1 MPRLLNFCVLVC
13 LTYSSLASAQATTPS
28 SKPLNILWLT
38 FEDSS
43 PWLACYGDK
52 TARTPN
58 IDRLA
63 REGVRYTH
71 AYATTPVCAPA
82 RHTLITGMN
91 ATQTGAMHMRN
102 GARSEEGVARNPQ
115 AYADIPLYEAVP
127 PPEVR
132 CFPEYLRIAGY
143 YATNNVKQDYQ
154 FVAPPTVWDE
164 SSNRAHYRNRAAGQP
179 FFAVFNCIYT
189 HEGQTFTKAP
199 RRSGAV
205 KPQDVP
211 LPPYYPDTPLVRQ
224 TMAQT
229 YNNIVAMD
237 GWVGE
242 RLAELERDGLLD
254 STIIIF
260 FSDHGVGLP
269 RGKRNSYDSG
279 LRVPLIVRF
288 PDGTR
293 AGETDE
299 RLISFLDF
307 APTVLSLAGVKIPSH
322 MRGYP
327 FLGSAKTDPPQYVF
341 ATQDRVDA
349 FTDCVRSVCDGRY
362 RYIRNLMPDKSHL
375 AESAY
380 RDRVPMMK
388 DIHAM
393 RAETATPAQWQ
404 MISKTKPPEEFYDS
418 HVDPHNVTNII
429 AAPEHA
435 ERIKAMRAALDKW
448 TRDTGDLA
456 EIRPE
461 SKLVREKLWPP
472 NGEQPTTAA
481 PRALIKDGVLTI
493 TCATEGASVGWRKRG
508 EEAWRVYVDPVK
520 VGGDQAYEAVAH
532 RIGFK
537 RSVVEAIPAAN
548 QIQ

>member
-1 MPRLLNFCVLVC
+1 MCRF
-13 LTYSSLASAQATTPS
+13 TSLAALLISLVASARGFAADVPG
-28 SKPLNILWLT
+28 KPLNILWLT

-52 TARTPN
+52 TAPTPN

-63 REGVRYTH
+63 RESMRYTH

-82 RHTLITGMN
+82 RHTLITGMY

-102 GARSEEGVARNPQ
+102 GTRSEEGVARNPL

-127 PPEVR
+127 PPQVR
-132 CFPEYLRIAGY
+132 CFPEYLRAGGY

-179 FFAVFNCIYT
+179 FFAVFNCTYT
-189 HEGQTFTKAP
+189 HEGQTFPRAP
-199 RRSGAV
+199 KRSDAV

-229 YNNIVAMD
+229 YNNIVALD
-237 GWVGE
+237 AWVGE
-242 RLAELERDGLLD
+242 RLAELEREGLLD
-254 STIIIF
+254 STIIF
-260 FSDHGVGLP
+260 LFSDHGVGLP

-288 PDGTR
+288 PDGSR
-293 AGETDE
+293 AGTTDE

-307 APTVLSLAGVKIPSH
+307 APTVLSLTGMKIPDYL
-322 MRGYP
+322 RGHP
-327 FLGSAKTDPPQYVF
+327 FLGPAKADPPPYVF
-341 ATQDRVDA
+341 STQDRMDA
-349 FTDCVRSVCDGRY
+349 FTDCVRSVSNGRY
-362 RYIRNLMPDKSHL
+362 RFIRNLMPDRPHL

-380 RDRVPMMK
+380 RDHVPMMK

-393 RAETATPAQWQ
+393 RPETATPAQWQ
-404 MISKTKPPEEFYDS
+404 MVSKTKPLEEFYDS
-418 HVDPHNVTNII
+418 QSDPHNVTNLID
-429 AAPEHA
+429 APEHA
-435 ERIKAMRAALDKW
+435 ERIKTMRAALDAW
-448 TRDTGDLA
+448 TSETVDLGL
-456 EIRPE
+456 IHPE
-461 SKLVREKLWPP
+461 TKLVQEKLWPP
-472 NGEQPTTAA
+472 DGKQPATAD
-481 PRALIKDGVLTI
+481 PKVTVTDGVLTI
-493 TCATEGASVGWRKRG
+493 TCATEGASIGWRKRG
-508 EEAWRVYVDPVK
+508 GDNASWRVYVEPVK
-520 VGGDQAYEAVAH
+520 VSGEQAYEAVAH

-537 RSVVEAIPAAN
+537 RSAIAAAPASK
-548 QIQ
+548 

>member
-1 MPRLLNFCVLVC
+1 MCRF
-13 LTYSSLASAQATTPS
+13 TSLAALLISLVASARGFAADVPG
-28 SKPLNILWLT
+28 KPLNILWLT

-52 TARTPN
+52 TAPTPN

-82 RHTLITGMN
+82 RHTLITGMY

-102 GARSEEGVARNPQ
+102 GTRSEEGVARNPL

-127 PPEVR
+127 PPQVR
-132 CFPEYLRIAGY
+132 CFPEYLRAGGY

-179 FFAVFNCIYT
+179 FFAVFNCTYT
-189 HEGQTFTKAP
+189 HEGQTFPRAP
-199 RRSGAV
+199 KRSDAV

-229 YNNIVAMD
+229 YNNIVALD
-237 GWVGE
+237 AWVGE
-242 RLAELERDGLLD
+242 RLAELEREGLLD
-254 STIIIF
+254 STIIF
-260 FSDHGVGLP
+260 LFSDHGVGLP

-288 PDGTR
+288 PDGSR
-293 AGETDE
+293 AGTTDE

-307 APTVLSLAGVKIPSH
+307 APTVLSLTGMKIPDYL
-322 MRGYP
+322 RGHP
-327 FLGSAKTDPPQYVF
+327 FLGPAKADPPPYVF
-341 ATQDRVDA
+341 STQDRMDA
-349 FTDCVRSVCDGRY
+349 FTDCVRSVSNGRY
-362 RYIRNLMPDKSHL
+362 RFIRNLMPDRPHL

-380 RDRVPMMK
+380 RDHVPMMK

-393 RAETATPAQWQ
+393 RPETATPAQWQ
-404 MISKTKPPEEFYDS
+404 MVSKTKPLEEFYDS
-418 HVDPHNVTNII
+418 QSDPHNVTNLIDV
-429 AAPEHA
+429 PEHA
-435 ERIKAMRAALDKW
+435 ERIKTMRAALDAW
-448 TRDTGDLA
+448 TSETVDLGL
-456 EIRPE
+456 IHPE
-461 SKLVREKLWPP
+461 TKLVQEKLWPP
-472 NGEQPTTAA
+472 DGKQPATAD
-481 PRALIKDGVLTI
+481 PKVTVTDGVLTI
-493 TCATEGASVGWRKRG
+493 TCATEGASIGWRKRG
-508 EEAWRVYVDPVK
+508 GDNASWRVYVEPVK
-520 VGGDQAYEAVAH
+520 VSGEQAYEAVAH

-537 RSVVEAIPAAN
+537 RSAIAAAPASK
-548 QIQ
+548 

>member
-1 MPRLLNFCVLVC
+1 MYRFISLGVLFIGFV
-13 LTYSSLASAQATTPS
+13 ASVPAIAADAPA
-28 SKPLNILWLT
+28 KPLNILWLT

-52 TARTPN
+52 TAPTPN

-82 RHTLITGMN
+82 RHTLITGMY

-102 GARSEEGVARNPQ
+102 GARSEAGVAQNPD

-127 PPEVR
+127 PPQVR
-132 CFPEYLRIAGY
+132 CFPEYLRAAGY

-164 SSNRAHYRNRAAGQP
+164 SSGRAHYRNRAAGQP

-189 HEGQTFTKAP
+189 HEGQTFPKAP
-199 RRSGAV
+199 KRADVV
-205 KPQDVP
+205 KPEDVP

-224 TMAQT
+224 TMAQS

-242 RLAELERDGLLD
+242 RLAELEHDGLLD
-254 STIIIF
+254 STIIFF

-269 RGKRNSYDSG
+269 RGKRNSYESG
-279 LRVPLIVRF
+279 LRVPLLIRF
-288 PDGTR
+288 PDGSR
-293 AGETDE
+293 AGTTDD

-307 APTVLSLAGVKIPSH
+307 APTILTLTGLKIPDH
-322 MRGYP
+322 LRGYP
-327 FLGSAKTDPPQYVF
+327 FLGPAKTDPPKYVF

-362 RYIRNLMPDKSHL
+362 RYIRNLMPEKPHL

-380 RDRVPMMK
+380 RDRIPMMK

-393 RAETATPAQWQ
+393 RPETATPAQWQ
-404 MISKTKPPEEFYDS
+404 MVSKTKPPEEFYDS
-418 HVDPHNVTNII
+418 QADPHNVTNVI
-429 AAPEHA
+429 AAPEHQ
-435 ERIKAMRAALDKW
+435 ERIKAMREAMDQWL
-448 TRDTGDLA
+448 RETGDLA

-472 NGEQPTTAA
+472 NGEPPTTAA
-481 PRALIKDGVLTI
+481 PQAAIKEGVLTI
-493 TCATEGASVGWRKRG
+493 TSATHGASIGWRKRG
-508 EEAWRVYVDPVK
+508 EPSWRVYTQSVN

-537 RSVVEAIPAAN
+537 RSDVTPISPVK
-548 QIQ
+548 

>member
-1 MPRLLNFCVLVC
+1 LFIGFV
-13 LTYSSLASAQATTPS
+13 ASVPAFAADAPA
-28 SKPLNILWLT
+28 KPLNILWLT

-52 TARTPN
+52 TAPTPN

-82 RHTLITGMN
+82 RHTLITGMY

-102 GARSEEGVARNPQ
+102 GTRSEAGVAKDPE

-127 PPEVR
+127 PPQVR
-132 CFPEYLRIAGY
+132 CFPEYLRAAGY

-189 HEGQTFTKAP
+189 HEGQTFPRAP
-199 RRSGAV
+199 KRATVV

-224 TMAQT
+224 TVAHS

-237 GWVGE
+237 AWVGE
-242 RLAELERDGLLD
+242 RLAELEHDGLLD
-254 STIIIF
+254 STIIFF

-279 LRVPLIVRF
+279 LRVPLLIRF
-288 PDGTR
+288 PDGSR
-293 AGETDE
+293 AGTTDD

-307 APTVLSLAGVKIPSH
+307 APTILSLTGVKIPDH
-322 MRGYP
+322 LHGHP
-327 FLGSAKTDPPQYVF
+327 FLGPAKTDPPKYVF

-362 RYIRNLMPDKSHL
+362 RYIRNLMPDRPHL

-393 RAETATPAQWQ
+393 RPETATPAQWQ
-404 MISKTKPPEEFYDS
+404 MVSKTKPSEELYDAQA
-418 HVDPHNVTNII
+418 DPHNVVNLID
-429 AAPEHA
+429 APEHQD
-435 ERIKAMRAALDKW
+435 RIKAMRVALDAW
-448 TRDTGDLA
+448 TSENGDLGL
-456 EIRPE
+456 IHPE

-472 NGEQPTTAA
+472 EGKQPATADPKA
-481 PRALIKDGVLTI
+481 TIADGVLTI
-493 TCATEGASVGWRKRG
+493 TCATEGASIGWRKRG
-508 EEAWRVYVDPVK
+508 DDSWRVYVGPVK
-520 VGGDQAYEAVAH
+520 VSGDQAYEAVAH

-537 RSVVEAIPAAN
+537 RSAIEAIPAPK
-548 QIQ
+548 